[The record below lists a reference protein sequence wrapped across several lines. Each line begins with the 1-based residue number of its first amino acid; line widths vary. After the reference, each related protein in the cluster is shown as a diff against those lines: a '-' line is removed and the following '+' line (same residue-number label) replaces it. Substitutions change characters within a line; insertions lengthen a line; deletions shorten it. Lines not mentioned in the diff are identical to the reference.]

1 MTSLQVGADVR
12 NVKVGDEVMG
22 VARFGGY
29 TQDIV
34 VDSRQL
40 FAVREGWSM
49 RDGAAF
55 LCTALTAW
63 YGLHNIGRLKA
74 GQLVA
79 IQSAAGGVGMAATEI
94 VLGMGGVPLCIVGS
108 EAKVDVLLQ
117 RWRVLRCLVSHEP
130 PHES

>member
-1 MTSLQVGADVR
+1 MR

-29 TQDIV
+29 TQELV
-34 VDSRQL
+34 VDSQQL
-40 FAVREGWSM
+40 FAVRDGWSL

-63 YGLHNIGRLKA
+63 YGLHNIGRLKQ

-79 IQSAAGGVGMAATEI
+79 IQSAAGGVGMAATEV
-94 VLGMGGVPLCIVGS
+94 VLGMGAVPLCIVGS
-108 EAKVDVLLQ
+108 QAKVDV
-117 RWRVLRCLVSHEP
+117 VLRRCAALWQTLCCVA
-130 PHES
+130 